1 MSNVSLPRRVS
12 VSPDVLFQ
20 EISGDSVLLDMA
32 SEQYFGLD
40 DVGTRIWHLLTE
52 NSETATMMVRLLEY
66 YDVDEAILTRDLAL
80 LIEQLKAEGLVSVE
94 I

>member
-1 MSNVSLPRRVS
+1 MTNVSLPRRVS
-12 VSPDVLFQ
+12 VSDDVLFQ
-20 EISGDSVLLDMA
+20 EISGEGVLLDMV

-40 DVGTRIWHLLTE
+40 DVGTRVWHLLTE
-52 NSETATMMVRLLEY
+52 NSETATMLAQLLEY
-66 YDVDEAILTRDLAL
+66 YEVDEITLTRDLAL